1 MEENRIRKNYI
12 YNVSYQILIL
22 IVPLITMPYI
32 SRVLGADGIGKI
44 SYAQS
49 IVAYFTL
56 FATMGISTFGQREIS
71 YVQNDRKRR
80 SYVFW
85 ETKLLGFITAGIVLL
100 IYFLFILVEKD
111 ANLYL
116 LLSMSVFA
124 VFVDATWFFQGMEE
138 FGSIVIRNM
147 LVKIVGVVF
156 VFLFVKTKNDIYKY
170 AFSLVFFTLLGNLSM
185 WIELPK
191 HIDLVPFRELRPF
204 RNFSTVISL
213 FVPTIAIQVYTVLD
227 KTMLGLITK
236 DAFENGYYEQ
246 AVMIAKMAL
255 AIVTALGTV
264 LIPRIGY
271 YFEKKDTEN
280 IKRLMYR
287 GYKFVWFIGIPMCF
301 GMIAVSKN
309 FVPWFY
315 GDGFIKVSELLNV
328 LSFLILAIGINNVT
342 GMQYLIPTKQ
352 QNTFTKTVII
362 GAVTNMCLN
371 AVLIYFFK
379 SVGAAIASVIAEAV
393 IAIVQLYIVR
403 TEFSAKE
410 IIKSG
415 KNYYISGIVMFA
427 VLLFAGSKL
436 QPSIM
441 NTVLMIVGG
450 GALYFAILFLLK
462 DEFFIGNVQ
471 SVLNRFK
478 KAAD

>member
-22 IVPLITMPYI
+22 IIPLITMPYI
-32 SRVLGADGIGKI
+32 SRVLGADGIGTV

-49 IVAYFTL
+49 VVAYFTL
-56 FATMGISTFGQREIS
+56 FATMGISTYGQREIS
-71 YVQNDRKRR
+71 YVQTSREKR
-80 SYVFW
+80 SLVFW
-85 ETKLLGFITAGIVLL
+85 ETKLLGFITAAAVLVIYFIFLL
-100 IYFLFILVEKD
+100 IEKD
-111 ANLYL
+111 ARLYL
-116 LLSMSVFA
+116 ILSMSVFA
-124 VFVDATWFFQGMEE
+124 VLVDVTWFFQGMEE

-147 LVKIVGVVF
+147 LVKIIGLIF
-156 VFLFVKTKNDIYKY
+156 VFIFVKTKEDIYKY

-185 WIELPK
+185 WAELPK
-191 HIDLVPFRELRPF
+191 HIDFVPIKSLKPFRSL
-204 RNFSTVISL
+204 STVISL

-227 KTMLGLITK
+227 KTMLGLITGS
-236 DAFENGYYEQ
+236 AFENGYYEQ

-264 LIPRIGY
+264 LIPRIGF
-271 YFEKKDTEN
+271 YFEQKDTEN

-315 GDGFIKVSELLNV
+315 GPGFDKVSQLLSV

-352 QNTFTKTVII
+352 QNIFTKTVII

-371 AVLIYFFK
+371 AVLIYFFQ
-379 SVGAAIASVIAEAV
+379 SVGAAIASVIAETV
-393 IAIVQLYIVR
+393 IAAVQLYIVR
-403 TEFSAKE
+403 NEFSWKE

-415 KNYYISGIVMFA
+415 KNYFISGAVMF
-427 VLLFAGSKL
+427 LLLIFVGARLSS
-436 QPSIM
+436 SII
-441 NTVLMIVGG
+441 NTLLMIILG
-450 GALYFAILFLLK
+450 GAVYFALLLLLK
-462 DEFFIGNVQ
+462 DEFLLSNIKSILIKLGKSKN
-471 SVLNRFK
+471 
-478 KAAD
+478 

>member
-1 MEENRIRKNYI
+1 MVENRIRKNYI
-12 YNVSYQILIL
+12 YNVTYQVIVLIA
-22 IVPLITMPYI
+22 PLITLPYI
-32 SRVLGADGIGKI
+32 TRILGADGIGKV
-44 SYAQS
+44 SFAQS
-49 IVAYFTL
+49 VVSYFAL
-56 FATMGISTFGQREIS
+56 FAAMGIPTFGQREIS
-71 YVQNDRKRR
+71 YYQDDRQKR
-80 SYVFW
+80 SQAFW
-85 ETKLLGFITAGIVLL
+85 EAKLLSFIVSGLVLALFFVLL
-100 IYFLFILVEKD
+100 LFENNVRLYGILS
-111 ANLYL
+111 LYIVSEMINITWL
-116 LLSMSVFA
+116 L
-124 VFVDATWFFQGMEE
+124 QGMEN
-138 FGSIVIRNM
+138 FGSIVLRNIT
-147 LVKIVGVVF
+147 VRVAGVVF
-156 VFLFVKTKNDIYKY
+156 IFLFVKTKDDVYKY
-170 AFSLVFFTLLGNLSM
+170 AFSQVFFPVLGNLSM
-185 WIELPK
+185 WIELPRY
-191 HIDLVPFRELRPF
+191 IDGVPLKELKPFRS
-204 RNFSTVISL
+204 FSTVISL

-236 DAFENGYYEQ
+236 DDFENGYYEQ
-246 AVMIAKMAL
+246 AVMIAKMSL

-271 YFEKKDTEN
+271 YFEQKDTEN

-315 GDGFIKVSELLNV
+315 GEGFEKVSDLLRV

-362 GAVTNMCLN
+362 GAVTNLCLN
-371 AVLIYFFK
+371 AVLIYLFK
-379 SVGAAIASVIAEAV
+379 SVGAAIASVIAETV

-427 VLLFAGSKL
+427 VLLFIGSKL

-450 GALYFAILFLLK
+450 GALYFAILLILK
-462 DEFFIGNVQ
+462 DEFFIGNIQ
-471 SVLNRFK
+471 SILRRLK
-478 KAAD
+478 KATD